1 MNRSVIASTRR
12 YVREQCMNCDRSTG
26 FCMARDMP
34 CVQVTIFEN
43 LQDGEPLRF
52 CRHFREVLLP
62 RNPVLESQIRSGKPD
77 GMAHCKTC
85 GRPISKASN
94 RQLYCS
100 DCAISER
107 RRKVAKNARNFRAK
121 QK

>member
-12 YVREQCMNCDRSTG
+12 HVMKWCACNDGTG
-26 FCMARDMP
+26 FCRARDMP

-52 CRHFREVLLP
+52 CRYFREAVLPL
-62 RNPVLESQIRSGKPD
+62 NPFLESQIRSGKPD

-94 RQLYCS
+94 RQLYCT
-100 DCAISER
+100 DCATQAR
-107 RRKVAKNARNFRAK
+107 RIAKAKNMRKSRAN
-121 QK
+121 

>member
-1 MNRSVIASTRR
+1 MNRKIIADTRR
-12 YVREQCMNCDRSTG
+12 HVMKWCACNDGTG
-26 FCMARDMP
+26 FCRARDMP
-34 CVQVTIFEN
+34 CVQITIFEN
-43 LQDGEPLRF
+43 HQEGEPLRF
-52 CRHFREVLLP
+52 CRYFREAVLPL
-62 RNPVLESQIRSGKPD
+62 NPFLESQIRSGKPD

-94 RQLYCS
+94 RQLYCPE
-100 DCAISER
+100 CAISER